1 MAYDWEVLALRYA
14 TTKMPVRELALDADP
29 HDGGLGVLDYF
40 IWVVRGAAGVVVVDT
55 GYLPAEGARRGR
67 TLLRHPTE
75 LLAAIGV
82 DAADVRDVV
91 LTHLHYDHAG
101 NLPAFPKARFHVQ
114 ERDMAFATGRCMCHG
129 RMRRAF
135 FVEDIVEVV
144 RHVYAERVTFHDGD
158 ADLLPGVSLHLVG
171 GHSRGLQVVC
181 VKTPSSTVVLASD
194 ALHFER
200 LMEQKTVFPIFI
212 DIADVY
218 EGYRIIRSLAGT
230 HGILVPGHD
239 PVVLTRFPRLKA
251 DDPDIVV
258 IR

>member
-1 MAYDWEVLALRYA
+1 MAHDWEVLALRYA
-14 TTKMPVRELALDADP
+14 TTKLPARELALDADP
-29 HDGGLGVLDYF
+29 HDGPGVLDYF
-40 IWVVRGAAGVVVVDT
+40 LWVIRGAAGVVVVDT
-55 GYLPAEGARRGR
+55 GYLPAEGERRGR
-67 TLLRHPTE
+67 TLLRHPTA

-82 DAADVRDVV
+82 EAAEVRDVV

-101 NLPAFPKARFHVQ
+101 NLPVFPKARFHVQ
-114 ERDMAFATGRCMCHG
+114 DRDMAFATGRCMCHG

-144 RHVYAERVTFHDGD
+144 RHVYAERVVFHDGD

-171 GHSRGLQVVC
+171 GHSRGLQVVRIE
-181 VKTPSSTVVLASD
+181 TPAGPVVLASD

-200 LMEQKTVFPIFI
+200 LMMENTVFPIFA
-212 DIADVY
+212 DVADVY
-218 EGYRIIRSLAGT
+218 EGYRIIRDLAGPN
-230 HGILVPGHD
+230 GILVPGHD

-251 DDPDIVV
+251 DDPDIVI